1 LIQLIFFLKFIL
13 FHWLEILFKRF
24 TTQTTRETM
33 LRIGQIGVGN
43 WGKNL
48 LRNFQS
54 LTNAEVVS
62 VSDLNPKVLQR
73 VAKNFP
79 QMKILDSAEALLND
93 SRIEAVVIAT
103 EPITHFDLAK
113 KALESGRHVFVE
125 KPMTLKSTES
135 EILVELADK
144 KGLILMVGHLL
155 EYHPA
160 YLKVKEF
167 IDSGELGEVYYLYST
182 RVNLGVVR
190 KDENALWSLAPHDI
204 SIALMLMQQQP
215 TCVVCTG
222 QSYLQKGVEDVV
234 FTTIHF
240 PDQKM
245 AQLHVSWLD
254 PHKIRKLTVVGSKKM
269 AVIDD
274 MESSEKIRLYDKGV
288 DISTSYAS
296 YSEALTLRLGDIHIP
311 FVKMEEPLRLECS
324 HFVNCV
330 MNSKQ
335 PRSDGR
341 DGLQVVKILEA
352 ADRSLKNN
360 GEPVDIR

>member
-1 LIQLIFFLKFIL
+1 
-13 FHWLEILFKRF
+13 
-24 TTQTTRETM
+24 M